1 MLRAI
6 SLGVALYTLWLLLSG
21 HFEPLLLILGVLSC
35 LVVVAVA
42 HRMEVIDHESHP
54 IHITPKLPLYW
65 FWLLRQIVKANLAVT
80 KIILSPRLP
89 ISPTVVRVR
98 AGQTSDL
105 AKVIYANSITLTPG
119 TVSINLDDDHIE
131 VHALTTRM
139 AADLQ
144 TSEMERRVSR
154 LEKSR

>member
-1 MLRAI
+1 M
-6 SLGVALYTLWLLLSG
+6 SVQPC
-21 HFEPLLLILGVLSC
+21 EQ
-35 LVVVAVA
+35 
-42 HRMEVIDHESHP
+42 EVIDKARSGDCLALQQLLLARCDE
-54 IHITPKLPLYW
+54 ITQHITPKLPLYW

-98 AGQTSDL
+98 AGQKSDL